1 MPFNPLDPAVLADPY
16 PHYRRLQADDP
27 IHWGNADD
35 MGLPGR
41 WYVTRLDDV
50 VAVLKDNRFGRE
62 IDRVRPDLAAT
73 IPPEERE
80 IAALAQGW
88 MILRDPP
95 VHARLR
101 GLPQRR
107 FTPRAVGGLREEIEA
122 WAAHLIRAMIQA
134 GPPLDLLSAYALPL
148 TVGVTARSL
157 GLPLDDLPRLA
168 EWSRTLATLIDL
180 NQSEETRADSRRAVI
195 ELLDYLREIVAERR
209 RQPAEDLL
217 SDLARM
223 DDLGEDEL
231 MGTLTH
237 LIFVGNDPVM
247 HLIGN
252 GVYHLL
258 RRPAHLDQLRRRP
271 EQSEAAVDELM
282 RFDSPVQMTFR
293 YVLEDVTLHGK
304 EMRTGDHVAA
314 VLGAANRDPAHHP
327 QPDVLDFARPQGQ
340 LMHFGQGIHYC
351 LGAPLARIEG
361 QIGILSLLEALPDL
375 ALIEDQPSW
384 QRTAAV
390 RGLTHLPVRF

>member
-1 MPFNPLDPAVLADPY
+1 MPFNPLDADVLADPY

-27 IHWGNADD
+27 IHWGDAGD

-50 VAVLKDNRFGRE
+50 VTVLKDNRFGRE
-62 IDRVRPDLAAT
+62 IDRVRPELAPT
-73 IPPEERE
+73 IPPDERE
-80 IAALAQGW
+80 IAALARGW

-101 GLPQRR
+101 GLAQRR
-107 FTPRAVGGLREEIEA
+107 FVPRVVDGLRDEVKA
-122 WAAHLIRAMIQA
+122 WAGHLIRAMIQA
-134 GPPLDLLSAYALPL
+134 GPPQDLLTNYALPL

-157 GLPLDDLPRLA
+157 GLPLEDLPRLA

-180 NQSEETRADSRRAVI
+180 NQSEETRAHSRRAVT
-195 ELLDYLREIVAERR
+195 ELIDYLREIVAERR
-209 RQPAEDLL
+209 RHPAEDLL
-217 SDLARM
+217 SDLAHM
-223 DDLGEDEL
+223 DDLSEDEL

-247 HLIGN
+247 HMIGN

-258 RRPAHLDQLRRRP
+258 RRPAHLDRLRRYP
-271 EQSEAAVDELM
+271 DQIEAAVDELM

-293 YVLEDVTLHGK
+293 YVLEAVTLHGK
-304 EMRTGDHVAA
+304 QMRIGDHVAV

-327 QPDVLDFARPQGQ
+327 QPDVLDFDRVQGP

-361 QIGILSLLEALPDL
+361 QIGILSLIEELPDL
-375 ALIEDQPSW
+375 ALIEEQPSW

>member
-1 MPFNPLDPAVLADPY
+1 MSFNPLDPAVLADPY
-16 PHYRRLQADDP
+16 PHYRRLQVDDP
-27 IHWGNADD
+27 IHWGDAGD

-50 VAVLKDNRFGRE
+50 VALLKDNRFGRE
-62 IDRVRPDLAAT
+62 IDRVRPDLAPT
-73 IPPEERE
+73 IPPEEQK

-101 GLPQRR
+101 GLAQRR
-107 FTPRAVGGLREEIEA
+107 FVPRIVDGLRDEIKA
-122 WAAHLIRAMIQA
+122 WARHLIRAMIQA
-134 GPPLDLLSAYALPL
+134 GPPQDLLTAYALPL

-180 NQSEETRADSRRAVI
+180 NQSEETRTHSRRAVNELI
-195 ELLDYLREIVAERR
+195 EYLRLIVDERR
-209 RQPAEDLL
+209 RHPAEDLL
-217 SDLARM
+217 SDLAHM
-223 DDLGEDEL
+223 DDLREDEL

-247 HLIGN
+247 HMIGN
-252 GVYHLL
+252 GLYHLL
-258 RRPAHLDQLRRRP
+258 RHPTLLGRLRRHP
-271 EQSEAAVDELM
+271 DQIEAAIDELM
-282 RFDSPVQMTFR
+282 RYDSPVQMTFR

-304 EMRTGDHVAA
+304 QMCTGDHVAV
-314 VLGAANRDPAHHP
+314 VLGAANHDPAHHP
-327 QPDVLDFARPQGQ
+327 HPHTLDFARRQGP

-361 QIGILSLLEALPDL
+361 EIGILSLLEALPDL
-375 ALIEDQPSW
+375 ALIEEQPSW

-390 RGLTHLPVRF
+390 RGLTHLPVHF

>member
-1 MPFNPLDPAVLADPY
+1 MPFNPLDADVLADPY

-27 IHWGNADD
+27 IHWGDAGD

-50 VAVLKDNRFGRE
+50 VTVLKDNRFGRE
-62 IDRVRPDLAAT
+62 IDGVRPELAPT
-73 IPPEERE
+73 IPPDERE
-80 IAALAQGW
+80 IAALARGW

-101 GLPQRR
+101 GLAQRR
-107 FTPRAVGGLREEIEA
+107 FVPRVVDGLRDEVKA
-122 WAAHLIRAMIQA
+122 WAGHLIRAMIQA
-134 GPPLDLLSAYALPL
+134 GPPQDLLTNYALPL

-157 GLPLDDLPRLA
+157 GLPLEDLPRLA

-180 NQSEETRADSRRAVI
+180 NQSEETRAHSRRAVT
-195 ELLDYLREIVAERR
+195 ELIDYLREIVAERR
-209 RQPAEDLL
+209 RHPAEDLL
-217 SDLARM
+217 SDLAHM
-223 DDLGEDEL
+223 DDLSEDEL

-247 HLIGN
+247 HMIGN

-258 RRPAHLDQLRRRP
+258 RRPAHLDRLRRYP
-271 EQSEAAVDELM
+271 DQIEAAVDELM

-293 YVLEDVTLHGK
+293 YALEAVTLHGK
-304 EMRTGDHVAA
+304 QMRIGDHVAV

-327 QPDVLDFARPQGQ
+327 QPDVLDFDRVQRP

-361 QIGILSLLEALPDL
+361 QIGILSLIEELPDL
-375 ALIEDQPSW
+375 ALIEEQPSW

-390 RGLTHLPVRF
+390 RGLIRLPVRF